1 MHHYFSINVMHVCV
15 KRRGKVTAIVLL
27 WCTAE
32 KVLTGLKLVFCV
44 SREMTHAGKEDHVS
58 DSECN

>member
-15 KRRGKVTAIVLL
+15 KCKGKVSAIVLL

-32 KVLTGLKLVFCV
+32 EEHTGLKSVFCV
-44 SREMTHAGKEDHVS
+44 SREMTHTGKEDHIS